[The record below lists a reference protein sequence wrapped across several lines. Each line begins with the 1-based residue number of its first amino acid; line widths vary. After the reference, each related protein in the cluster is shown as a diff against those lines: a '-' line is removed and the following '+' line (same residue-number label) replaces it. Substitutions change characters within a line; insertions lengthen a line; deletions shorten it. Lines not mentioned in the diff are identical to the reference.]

1 MNKIL
6 DGKIVAN
13 TIKDKIKTE
22 IDKIKTIEK
31 PCIAVIR
38 VETNNEQHD
47 FANKKYINN
56 KQKAC
61 EYTGIISLCLTLHS
75 DTTEEELIER
85 IKHFNSDNKIHGIM
99 VQQPLPEHI
108 NPNVVNA
115 NIDPSKD
122 VDGFSPYNLGQ
133 IMIGG
138 DCLKPCTP
146 NGIMELFEFY
156 NINLIGKNV
165 VVVGRSNIVGKPL
178 VNLLINAGATVT
190 CCNSKT
196 VNLKEKTTSA
206 DIVITAIGK
215 AKFFDSSYFKNGQV
229 LIDVGIN
236 FDEYGKM
243 SGDIDFND
251 VINSFD
257 NISITPVPGGVGQLT
272 VAMLLSNVLK
282 AYKKLV
288 K

>member
-13 TIKDKIKTE
+13 KIKDKIKKE
-22 IDKIKTIEK
+22 IENIDGIK

-47 FANKKYINN
+47 FANKKYISN
-56 KQKAC
+56 KEKAC
-61 EYTGIISLCLTLHS
+61 DYTGIISLSITLPYE
-75 DTTEEELIER
+75 TTEEELIER
-85 IKHFNSDNKIHGIM
+85 VKDLNFNNNVHGIM
-99 VQQPLPEHI
+99 VQQPLPKHI
-108 NPNVVNA
+108 NPNIINE
-115 NIDPSKD
+115 NIDPIKD
-122 VDGFSPYNLGQ
+122 ADGFSPYNLGQ
-133 IMIGG
+133 LIIGG

-146 NGIMELFEFY
+146 NGIMKMLKFY
-156 NINLIGKNV
+156 NISLTGKNV
-165 VVVGRSNIVGKPL
+165 VVIGRSNIVGKPL

-196 VNLKEKTTSA
+196 KNLKSITSKA
-206 DIVITAIGK
+206 DIVIVAIGS
-215 AKFFDSSYFKNGQV
+215 AKYFNSSYFKDKQT

-236 FDEYGKM
+236 FDKHGKM
-243 SGDIDFND
+243 CGDIDFED
-251 VINSFD
+251 VTNTFKNIN
-257 NISITPVPGGVGQLT
+257 ITPVPGGVGQLT

-282 AYKKLV
+282 AYKKMV